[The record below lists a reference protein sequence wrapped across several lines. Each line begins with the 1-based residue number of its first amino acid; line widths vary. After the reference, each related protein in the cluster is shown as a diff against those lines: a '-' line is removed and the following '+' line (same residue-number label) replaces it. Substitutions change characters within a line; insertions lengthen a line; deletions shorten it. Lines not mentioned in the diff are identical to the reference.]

1 MFIISLDTLGFD
13 CLIITGGDD
22 GALGITRRV
31 VSNAS
36 ADPITSTLLIPKAH
50 AAAINAVEYLQ
61 EIPQTKPS
69 QTHLFVSS
77 GNDQRLKTWI
87 IQVNNHSTSSN
98 PIEGVVVRLQSNQH
112 TSVADVSSLSAI
124 TTAKGVG
131 AVLAGIGMECFADL
145 TSEVSCHHGTTI

>member
-1 MFIISLDTLGFD
+1 MFVISLDSADLD

-31 VSNAS
+31 VSKAS

-61 EIPQTKPS
+61 QVSHSKPS
-69 QTHLFVSS
+69 QTYVFVSS

-87 IQVNNHSTSSN
+87 VRVNGHDTASN
-98 PIEGVVVRLQSNQH
+98 PKEGVAVRLHSNQH
-112 TSVADVSSLSAI
+112 TSVADVSSLSVI
-124 TTAKGVG
+124 TTAEGVG
-131 AVLAGIGMECFADL
+131 VVVAGIGMECFANM
-145 TSEVSCHHGTTI
+145 TSEISSSNGTAN

>member
-1 MFIISLDTLGFD
+1 MFTISLDTLGFD

-31 VSNAS
+31 VSKAS

-50 AAAINAVEYLQ
+50 AAAINAVEYLH

-87 IQVNNHSTSSN
+87 IQVNNNSTSSN
-98 PIEGVVVRLQSNQH
+98 PTEGVVVRLQSNQH

-124 TTAKGVG
+124 TTARGVG
-131 AVLAGIGMECFADL
+131 AVVAGIGMECFADL
-145 TSEVSCHHGTTI
+145 ASEIPCHHGTTI

>member
-1 MFIISLDTLGFD
+1 MFTISLDTLGFD
-13 CLIITGGDD
+13 CLIISGGDD

-31 VSNAS
+31 VSKAS

-50 AAAINAVEYLQ
+50 AAAINAVEYLH

-69 QTHLFVSS
+69 HTHVFVSS

-87 IQVNNHSTSSN
+87 IQANSHSTSSN
-98 PIEGVVVRLQSNQH
+98 PIEDVVIRLQNNQH

-131 AVLAGIGMECFADL
+131 AVVAGIGMECFADL
-145 TSEVSCHHGTTI
+145 TSEISCHDGTTI